1 MHKTLISEMSWYEF
15 RDAMAFNDLIIIPV
29 GSNEEHGP
37 HNPLGTDTILARELA
52 AASASRPACP
62 WPRRSPSAPPTTWP
76 LSPAP

>member
-52 AASASRPACP
+52 
-62 WPRRSPSAPPTTWP
+62 RRILDMPDDD
-76 LSPAP
+76 LFRVRVEDDV